1 MQDKPL
7 LDGIN
12 QKIIKSLQENA
23 RISYAELGKQV
34 HLSAPAVAERIRK
47 MEEFG
52 VITGYRVEV
61 DLDKIGMPILAIVQC
76 KVFRAKEKEF
86 KQLLLNIPDIMECY
100 NTTGEQAFVVKVATR
115 SMGRLDEVLDTMC
128 ELCDT
133 VTMMVLSTPVK
144 RAFPETAFKSDY

>member
-12 QKIIKSLQENA
+12 QKIIQALQENA

-61 DLDKIGMPILAIVQC
+61 DLDKIGMPILALVQC

-86 KQLLLNIPDIMECY
+86 KQLLLKIPDIMECY
-100 NTTGEQAFVVKVATR
+100 NTTGEQAFVVKLATR
-115 SMGRLDEVLDTMC
+115 SMSRLDEVLELMC
-128 ELCDT
+128 EMCDT
-133 VTMMVLSTPVK
+133 NTMMVLSAPVN
-144 RAFPETAFKSDY
+144 RAFPETAFDI